1 MENSDLIISGFVFIL
16 GACIGSFLNVCI
28 VRMPQNKSIVFPSSH
43 CVKCNKPLAWY
54 DNIPLFS
61 YLLLGGRCRYCR
73 EKFSVRYFVVEFL
86 TAAVFVVLYL
96 RFGFSPALLAYMI
109 MAGGLL
115 VSTFIDFEHRIIPDE
130 ISLGG
135 IVVGIV
141 LSIFIPQ
148 MHELEAWSLNIGK
161 WIMWVLVAIC
171 FLEIGVGFLLKKDT
185 VGKDDLVF
193 MAIITGLLFAERGVA
208 YWAFTL
214 KDTPQAAFSL
224 HLLSFQASLI
234 GFLVG
239 GGLIY
244 AMGVLGDVIFKKES
258 MGGGDVKLLA
268 MIGAFLGWKLSVLA
282 FFIAPIFG
290 AVFGIVEKI
299 RTKDSA
305 IAYGPF
311 LSLGALISLLF
322 GEAIL
327 AWILGGYG
335 LYNIY

>member
-1 MENSDLIISGFVFIL
+1 MENLDLIISCFVFIL

-28 VRMPQNKSIVFPSSH
+28 VRMPQNKSIIFPSSH

-54 DNIPLFS
+54 DNIPLVS
-61 YLLLGGRCRYCR
+61 YLMLGGHCRYCK
-73 EKFSVRYFVVEFL
+73 EKFSARYFIVELL
-86 TAAVFVVLYL
+86 TAALFVVLYL
-96 RFGFSPALLAYMI
+96 HAGLSWAFFAYMI
-109 MAGGLL
+109 MAGGLII
-115 VSTFIDFEHRIIPDE
+115 STFIDFELRIIPDE

-135 IVVGIV
+135 IVVGII

-148 MHELEAWSLNIGK
+148 MHELETWSLNIGK
-161 WIMWVLVAIC
+161 WIMWGLVAIC
-171 FLEIGVGFLLKKDT
+171 FLEIIVGFLLKKDS

-193 MAIITGLLFAERGVA
+193 MAVIFGLLLLERGA
-208 YWAFTL
+208 AFWAFSL
-214 KDTPQAAFSL
+214 KDTPQAAWSL

-268 MIGAFLGWKLSVLA
+268 MIGAFLGWKLSILA

-311 LSLGALISLLF
+311 LSLGALISLLY

-327 AWILGGYG
+327 AWIMGGYG
-335 LYNIY
+335 IYNIY